1 MTPIDPVQ
9 TSRVLDE
16 IAATAD
22 GSLLEALMNRLFTA
36 IPGVT
41 LHDRDRLSASGSE
54 ELDLAFSN
62 AADPAGL
69 AFFDR
74 DLLVECKSQGHPVD
88 AQAVNWFAT
97 KLRRRQQP
105 LGVLVALAGV
115 TGRTAAYPRAA
126 QA

>member
-1 MTPIDPVQ
+1 MAPLDPVE
-9 TSRVLDE
+9 TRRLLDE
-16 IAATAD
+16 IAATSN
-22 GSLLEALMNRLFTA
+22 GSLLEDVITRLFTA

-62 AADPAGL
+62 AADPVGL

-74 DLLVECKSQGHPVD
+74 DLLVECKSQGDKVD

-115 TGRTAAYPRAA
+115 TGRH
-126 QA
+126 